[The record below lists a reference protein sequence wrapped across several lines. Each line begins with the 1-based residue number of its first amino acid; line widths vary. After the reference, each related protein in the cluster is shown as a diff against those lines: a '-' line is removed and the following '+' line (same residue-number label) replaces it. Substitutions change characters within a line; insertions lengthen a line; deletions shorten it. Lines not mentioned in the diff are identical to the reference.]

1 MSRRS
6 GVTALG
12 ILLLSAAARA
22 EPPTGEGTGPPQE
35 RARTYLVLR
44 MAEALGLSDEKAI
57 ALNGILRGAED
68 QRHQLRQRRRALEDH
83 VRAALAH
90 VPLDQAELGRLVAE
104 GNAIDQEMAGLPEKS
119 FREVQKELTVEQQ
132 ARLILL
138 RPELQREIRG
148 AARRRMEE
156 RPERPR

>member
-1 MSRRS
+1 
-6 GVTALG
+6 
-12 ILLLSAAARA
+12 
-22 EPPTGEGTGPPQE
+22 
-35 RARTYLVLR
+35 
-44 MAEALGLSDEKAI
+44 
-57 ALNGILRGAED
+57 
-68 QRHQLRQRRRALEDH
+68 
-83 VRAALAH
+83 
-90 VPLDQAELGRLVAE
+90 
-104 GNAIDQEMAGLPEKS
+104 MAGLPEKS